1 VPLPET
7 PFNIKAEILADL
19 WMNHREAD
27 IFLDFVE
34 YNDLGLPVAYLVAN
48 GVVERNK
55 IINEFVEETFSLLL
69 SILNVEDTGFNSL
82 SDLISPDIYD

>member
-1 VPLPET
+1 MPET

-69 SILNVEDTGFNSL
+69 SILSVEDTGFNSL

>member
-1 VPLPET
+1 MPET

>member
-1 VPLPET
+1 MAET

-19 WMNHREAD
+19 WMNHRDSD

-48 GVVERNK
+48 EVIERNK
-55 IINEFVEETFSLLL
+55 VINGFVEETFLLLL
-69 SILNVEDTGFNSL
+69 SVLELEDTGFSSL